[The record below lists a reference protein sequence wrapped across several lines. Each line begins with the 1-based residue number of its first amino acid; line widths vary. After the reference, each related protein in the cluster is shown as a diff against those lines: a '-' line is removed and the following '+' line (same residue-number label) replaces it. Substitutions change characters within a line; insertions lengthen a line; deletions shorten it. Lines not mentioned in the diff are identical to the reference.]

1 MIILFWMITVLSV
14 VIDRITKYIAES
26 GISEGQLIRAIT
38 LGDTDILAFSLH
50 KNTGAA
56 FSSFTGKTMALAI
69 VTAVVMVLITVYF
82 HKQKHKHPLMTVS
95 FGLIV
100 GGGIGNFIDRVFQ
113 GYVTDFIRLFP
124 FNFIFNF
131 ADICVVFGAILLIV
145 YYLFIEGKYMKR
157 FEEEK
162 SNEQ

>member
-1 MIILFWMITVLSV
+1 
-14 VIDRITKYIAES
+14 
-26 GISEGQLIRAIT
+26 
-38 LGDTDILAFSLH
+38 
-50 KNTGAA
+50 
-56 FSSFTGKTMALAI
+56 
-69 VTAVVMVLITVYF
+69 
-82 HKQKHKHPLMTVS
+82 MTVS

-124 FNFIFNF
+124 SNFIFNF

-145 YYLFIEGKYMKR
+145 FYLFIEGKYMKQ

-162 SNEQ
+162 SNGQ

>member
-69 VTAVVMVLITVYF
+69 
-82 HKQKHKHPLMTVS
+82 
-95 FGLIV
+95 
-100 GGGIGNFIDRVFQ
+100 
-113 GYVTDFIRLFP
+113 
-124 FNFIFNF
+124 FNY